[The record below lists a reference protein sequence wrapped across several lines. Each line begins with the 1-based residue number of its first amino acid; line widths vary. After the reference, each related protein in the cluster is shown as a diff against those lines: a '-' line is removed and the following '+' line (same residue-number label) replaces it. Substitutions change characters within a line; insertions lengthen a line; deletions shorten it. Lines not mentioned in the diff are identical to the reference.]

1 MKRVISFQTGATE
14 AAWLERWVAEHAS
27 GSDEDEEK
35 RSETAQALAA
45 QAEEAARQEG
55 LQLRPALRMKGYSNL
70 ADYILD
76 WLDEK
81 ADE

>member
-1 MKRVISFQTGATE
+1 MKRVISFQTGAAE
-14 AAWLERWVAEHAS
+14 AEWLERWVAEHAS
-27 GSDEDEEK
+27 GSDQGEGQ
-35 RSETAQALAA
+35 RSDTAQALAA

-70 ADYILD
+70 ADYIHD
-76 WLDEK
+76 WLDEE